1 MASKETNN
9 KKRKSQDAVDTAY
22 TVDTADTLIETT
34 VKKTTVKKCKTIE
47 SEDLAKALAW
57 VYLNTA
63 YSWIFNCDSGC
74 FYDVCQKATRIQ
86 GVWNIIYQPMKS
98 MLEYNDMVAAIIIK
112 RIDKQAVTKKML
124 SDAKTHMKNVDNLY
138 LQSYNDILKV
148 TDNKWTHPVD
158 GTLEKIMQI
167 REPLKLVNGE
177 LKMKFE
183 IRGAVDYCCGDSWYP
198 AKLMA
203 WFGKSS
209 QYAPINEHGEIQYKE
224 ELEKFKYPAIAAII

>member
-9 KKRKSQDAVDTAY
+9 KKRKVEDTN
-22 TVDTADTLIETT
+22 DTDNTTIETT
-34 VKKTTVKKCKTIE
+34 VKKTKNVKSKTIE

-57 VYLNTA
+57 IYLNTA

-74 FYDVCQKATRIQ
+74 FYDVCQKSVHVEGA
-86 GVWNIIYQPMKS
+86 WMIIYQPLKS
-98 MLEYNDMVAAIIIK
+98 MLEYNDLVAAIIIK
-112 RIDKQAVTKKML
+112 RTDKKPITKKML
-124 SDAKTHMKNVDNLY
+124 SDAKKQMKQVDNLY

-167 REPLKLVNGE
+167 REPLNLVNGD

-203 WFGKSS
+203 FIGKST
-209 QYAPINEHGEIQYKE
+209 QYAPVNEHGVIQDKE
-224 ELEKFKYPAIAAII
+224 ELEKFKYPATTAIIAE